1 MKQQTGRDGYKTKLT
16 IIKDK
21 FLTVE
26 EGSEFGGI
34 ILYSQGRR
42 IVVSN
47 TLQDRMNLVFEM
59 ALPRIRE
66 MLFRE

>member
-34 ILYSQGRR
+34 ILYS
-42 IVVSN
+42 
-47 TLQDRMNLVFEM
+47 
-59 ALPRIRE
+59 
-66 MLFRE
+66 